1 MTKKITLSL
10 ALAVGV
16 LVIGAVALAHGP
28 DYGRGNGMGSG
39 MSGYG
44 MGRGMMGS
52 GMSGYGMGRGM
63 GSGMMDRGM
72 GNHMMGSH
80 MSYGPGW
87 TSDGTWK
94 KFDEETANLRN
105 DIYQK
110 RIELRNLL
118 SASEVDI
125 TKAKVLQAE
134 INKLQ
139 NELSEKRLT
148 AELEFRKNNPNW
160 RPDAQYSQG
169 SGQGS
174 EFCGNN

>member
-1 MTKKITLSL
+1 MKKKITLSL

-28 DYGRGNGMGSG
+28 DYGRGNGMGPG

-44 MGRGMMGS
+44 MDRGMMDS

-63 GSGMMDRGM
+63 GYGMMDRGM
-72 GNHMMGSH
+72 GNHMMGNH
-80 MSYGPGW
+80 MGSGWNTSGPWGQP
-87 TSDGTWK
+87 
-94 KFDEETANLRN
+94 DEETANLMN
-105 DIYQK
+105 GIYQK

-118 SASEVDI
+118 NTSEVDI
-125 TKAKVLQAE
+125 VKAKALQAE
-134 INKLQ
+134 INILQ

-160 RPDAQYSQG
+160 RPGAQYSQG
-169 SGQGS
+169 SGRGP
-174 EFCGNN
+174 ELCGNN

>member
-28 DYGRGNGMGSG
+28 AYGRGYGMGSG

-44 MGRGMMGS
+44 LGH
-52 GMSGYGMGRGM
+52 GMGP
-63 GSGMMDRGM
+63 GMMDRGM